1 MKNPVWHKIHSDFK
15 LNGVS
20 YSPLGISKLG
30 NTLVNEGNSFETA
43 MGEFLLDWLSDKPTL
58 TVLTSG
64 STGTPKSIKLKKEHM
79 VNSAL
84 ATGQYFKL
92 REGTIALLCLP
103 FSGIAG
109 KMMLVRA
116 MVLGW
121 QLDYVEPSSTPLLD
135 SEKKYDFA
143 AMVPLQ
149 VQSSLKQLYRV
160 DLLIIGGAPVN
171 STLKKDLQTLHTNC
185 FETYGMTETITH
197 IAVKAINGP
206 QCSDFFQ
213 TLPGVQISTD
223 KRGCLTIEAPDISDE
238 KVVTNDLVSMVSKNK
253 FEWLGRYDSIIN
265 SGGIKLVPEQIERK
279 LAPIIPFR
287 FFVAGLPD
295 KVLGH
300 RLVLIIEG
308 TQFDKE
314 NLFETISS
322 LKSLNKYE
330 VPKEVFNI
338 KSFVETKSNK
348 VDRTKTLKKV
358 FS

>member
-1 MKNPVWHKIHSDFK
+1 MKNPVWHKIHSGFK

-20 YSPLGISKLG
+20 YSTLEISKLG
-30 NTLVNEGNSFETA
+30 NTLINEGNSFETA
-43 MGEFLLDWLSDKPTL
+43 MGEFLLDWFSDKPTL

-92 REGTIALLCLP
+92 KEGTTALLCLP

-149 VQSSLKQLYRV
+149 VQNSLNQLNRV
-160 DLLIIGGAPVN
+160 DILIIGGAPVG
-171 STLKKDLQTLHTNC
+171 STLKKNLQTLQTNC

-213 TLPGVQISTD
+213 TLPDVHISTD
-223 KRGCLTIEAPDISDE
+223 ERGCLTIEAPDIFDE
-238 KVVTNDLVSMVSKNK
+238 KVVTNDLVNMTSKNT

-265 SGGIKLVPEQIERK
+265 SGGIKLIPEQIERK
-279 LAPIIPFR
+279 LAPIINSR
-287 FFVAGLPD
+287 FFVTGEPD
-295 KVLGH
+295 IIFGE
-300 RLVLIIEG
+300 RLVLVLEG
-308 TQFDKE
+308 EAIQPKKILEQLSVLTT
-314 NLFETISS
+314 LG
-322 LKSLNKYE
+322 KYE
-330 VPKEVFNI
+330 MPKAIYAV
-338 KSFVETKSNK
+338 KSFVETNTGK
-348 VDRTKTLKKV
+348 VHRKKTMQQIR
-358 FS
+358 